1 MNDIKG
7 FVYFIGFGIWP
18 IKIMSLQNGY
28 TFLKQGPVQLIISI
42 IIGNIMLNILEIPS
56 FLGYVLFPF
65 Q

>member
-1 MNDIKG
+1 
-7 FVYFIGFGIWP
+7 
-18 IKIMSLQNGY
+18 MSLQNGY

-56 FLGYVLFPF
+56 FLEYVLFSF